1 MPHLKTVLVHSLPF
15 LIVSHFFALVN
26 VPPAQIERH
35 IARKFIIYLP
45 RARGIDKRR
54 EKNEGVRLKIA
65 CFGKSKV
72 PLPVVVECVEICFC

>member
-1 MPHLKTVLVHSLPF
+1 MPHLKTVLAHSLPF

-35 IARKFIIYLP
+35 VTRKFIIYLP
-45 RARGIDKRR
+45 RARKSDKKG
-54 EKNEGVRLKIA
+54 EKTRGVRLEIA
-65 CFGKSKV
+65 CFGKPKV